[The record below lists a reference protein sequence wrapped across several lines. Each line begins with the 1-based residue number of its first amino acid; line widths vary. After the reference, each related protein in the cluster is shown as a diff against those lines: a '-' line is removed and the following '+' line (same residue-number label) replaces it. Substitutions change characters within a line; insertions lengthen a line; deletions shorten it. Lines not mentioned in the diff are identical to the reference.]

1 MPQHCP
7 QQACRAVPHG
17 SASRQRSTLPAQGAA
32 ELADIQQE
40 WQDRRRFAA
49 RLLSAG
55 ALRAGGTA
63 QLHLLAARLDA
74 CGFYR
79 AR

>member
-1 MPQHCP
+1 MPYP
-7 QQACRAVPHG
+7 LRA
-17 SASRQRSTLPAQGAA
+17 SAHHRSVLPAQGAA

-40 WQDRRRFAA
+40 WRERRRFAA

-74 CGFYR
+74 CGFNR
-79 AR
+79 SR